1 MDQEPEFYV
10 SPEDL
15 EAQMTAEERG
25 EGTGTHVSMNII
37 IDSQNYIPKGN
48 VFPT

>member
-15 EAQMTAEERG
+15 EAQMTSEEKG
-25 EGTGTHVSMNII
+25 ERQGLNTQPSVRLT
-37 IDSQNYIPKGN
+37 
-48 VFPT
+48 PTLD